1 LSFKKEAFV
10 KKSLIALLGCAVLA
24 GTAAVA
30 LAADTMTGWV
40 TEDHCGAKGATASH
54 KECGAKCIKEG
65 HKVAFY
71 DNATKKVMTFD
82 ADCQKPM
89 EGMMAQEVTLTGV
102 TMKDGMVHAAKA
114 EPKK

>member
-1 LSFKKEAFV
+1 M
-10 KKSLIALLGCAVLA
+10 KKSLVALLGSVLLA
-24 GTAAVA
+24 GTATLA

-40 TEDHCGAKGATASH
+40 TEDHCGAKGANAGH
-54 KECGAKCIKEG
+54 KECGAKCVKEG

-71 DNATKKVMTFD
+71 DNATKKVTVFD

-102 TMKDGMVHAAKA
+102 TMKDGAMHAAKA
-114 EPKK
+114 EPAKK